1 MSEREKSKHT
11 LICLSDSE
19 EEEDDDDDDYEEDEG
34 SVSDFSEDDESDEME
49 NRDDNGNG
57 NDVES
62 LCNRVICL
70 LQDRGDLGALNV
82 KECKAYLRKH
92 GLRVS
97 GSKTVCIQRIE
108 EHWSEADESD
118 EKENQDDNNNGNDV
132 ESLCNRVIF
141 LLQERGDLGALNV
154 QECKAY
160 LRKHGL
166 RVSGSKAVCIQRIEE
181 HWRIR
186 DGNGEALYPKS
197 SFVVNCTGDVC
208 RDDVVLFT
216 QKVYEKFDKVTR
228 HGRVLGRRTVA
239 GRVVHESYGA
249 AKQQHTFT
257 IEVIWSKGFNK
268 LPPLF
273 PLLVKGRNLY
283 RLRTFRQHW
292 NNEAERV
299 KVLAEKH
306 KRGAAARTVRA
317 MRLTKK
323 TWPANEGAKR
333 QKHSHHTGSSA
344 SNRGK
349 SIDVVRKA
357 MPPRPAKFNSHCH
370 EAPSPRNPHLKQN
383 ARSVGSQFSQRGEK
397 FHHLNSS
404 NGRPGPALQSN
415 RPLQTFHHSQMEFH
429 YNNAPFHFHGH
440 DSTST
445 MMRSTHFNTYTGTSE
460 MPPASW
466 YHQGWFEQRNYIHRH
481 YSNPE
486 YGFEIRNS
494 NHFAEYMSADM
505 ASRKFSFGTEAMD
518 RGRTVF
524 NPFPCRI

>member
-1 MSEREKSKHT
+1 MSEREKNKHT

-19 EEEDDDDDDYEEDEG
+19 EEEEEEEEDDDDYEEDEG
-34 SVSDFSEDDESDEME
+34 SVSDFSEDDETDEKE
-49 NRDDNGNG
+49 NRDDDDNG

-62 LCNRVICL
+62 LCNRV
-70 LQDRGDLGALNV
+70 N
-82 KECKAYLRKH
+82 
-92 GLRVS
+92 
-97 GSKTVCIQRIE
+97 
-108 EHWSEADESD
+108 
-118 EKENQDDNNNGNDV
+118 
-132 ESLCNRVIF
+132 F
-141 LLQERGDLGALNV
+141 LLQERGNLGALNV

-186 DGNGEALYPKS
+186 DGNGEALYPTS
-197 SFVVNCTGDVC
+197 SFVFNCTGDVC
-208 RDDVVLFT
+208 QDDVVLFT

-257 IEVIWSKGFNK
+257 IEVLWSRGFNK

-317 MRLTKK
+317 IRKTKK

-333 QKHSHHTGSSA
+333 QKHSHHTGSSQKQKTA

-357 MPPRPAKFNSHCH
+357 MPPRPAKFNSHYR
-370 EAPSPRNPHLKQN
+370 EAPSARNPHLKQN
-383 ARSVGSQFSQRGEK
+383 ARSAGSQFSERGEK

-404 NGRPGPALQSN
+404 NGPGPALQSN
-415 RPLQTFHHSQMEFH
+415 RTLQTSHHSQMEFH

-445 MMRSTHFNTYTGTSE
+445 MMRSTHFNKYTGTSE
-460 MPPASW
+460 MPASW
-466 YHQGWFEQRNYIHRH
+466 YHQGFEHRNYIHRH
-481 YSNPE
+481 NSNPD

-494 NHFAEYMSADM
+494 NHFPEYMSADR
-505 ASRKFSFGTEAMD
+505 ASHGFSFGTEAMD

-524 NPFPCRI
+524 NPFPGFSKTSMGPKLMGPAPVLGLRLESAPFQGQGWGARVHFALKILTGERGAYDD

>member
-1 MSEREKSKHT
+1 MSEREKNKHT
-11 LICLSDSE
+11 LVCLSDSE
-19 EEEDDDDDDYEEDEG
+19 EEDGEESEENDDDDDDYEDDEG
-34 SVSDFSEDDESDEME
+34 SVSGFSEDDESEDEKE
-49 NRDDNGNG
+49 NRDD
-57 NDVES
+57 
-62 LCNRVICL
+62 
-70 LQDRGDLGALNV
+70 
-82 KECKAYLRKH
+82 
-92 GLRVS
+92 
-97 GSKTVCIQRIE
+97 
-108 EHWSEADESD
+108 
-118 EKENQDDNNNGNDV
+118 NGNDV

-154 QECKAY
+154 QACKAY

-197 SFVVNCTGDVC
+197 SFVINCTGDVC
-208 RDDVVLFT
+208 QDDVVLFT

-239 GRVVHESYGA
+239 GRVVHETYGA

-257 IEVIWSKGFNK
+257 IEVLWSTGFNK

-283 RLRTFRQHW
+283 RLRTFRQRW

-306 KRGAAARTVRA
+306 KRGSEARTVRA
-317 MRLTKK
+317 MRKTKT

-333 QKHSHHTGSSA
+333 QKHTHHTGSSKIRKTTA

-349 SIDVVRKA
+349 SIDVIRKD
-357 MPPRPAKFNSHCH
+357 MPPRPAKFNSHYC
-370 EAPSPRNPHLKQN
+370 EAPPPRNPHLKQN
-383 ARSVGSQFSQRGEK
+383 ARSGGSHFSQREEK
-397 FHHLNSS
+397 FHHLSS
-404 NGRPGPALQSN
+404 NGPALQSY
-415 RPLQTFHHSQMEFH
+415 RPLQTSRQSS
-429 YNNAPFHFHGH
+429 GH

-445 MMRSTHFNTYTGTSE
+445 MIRSPHFNDTSV
-460 MPPASW
+460 MPASL
-466 YHQGWFEQRNYIHRH
+466 YQGFDHRNYIHRH
-481 YSNPE
+481 YSNPD

-494 NHFAEYMSADM
+494 NHFPEYKTADRT
-505 ASRKFSFGTEAMD
+505 SHGFSF
-518 RGRTVF
+518 
-524 NPFPCRI
+524 